1 MSAVA
6 ELTDAQRQEL
16 QQDLLRSRGELQE
29 QLQRTEADSKPVQ
42 LDQQMVGRLSRMDA
56 MQQQQMAAATVTQ
69 VKAHLKRVALALA
82 AIEAGD
88 FGYCRKCDEPIAFP
102 RLKVRPDSP
111 LCIRCQQANEQ

>member
-1 MSAVA
+1 MTGVA

-16 QQDLLRSRGELQE
+16 HQDLLRVREELQD

-69 VKAHLKRVALALA
+69 VKAHLKRVTLALA

-88 FGYCRKCDEPIAFP
+88 FGYCRKCDEPIAYP

-111 LCIRCQQANEQ
+111 LCMRCQQASE